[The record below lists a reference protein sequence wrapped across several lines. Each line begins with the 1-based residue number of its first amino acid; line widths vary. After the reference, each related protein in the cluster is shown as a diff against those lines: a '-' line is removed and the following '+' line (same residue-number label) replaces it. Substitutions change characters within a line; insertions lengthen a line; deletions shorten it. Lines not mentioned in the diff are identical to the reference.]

1 MRQSMFDTVLVAN
14 RGEIACR
21 VIRTLRRLGI
31 RSVAVYTDPDAGS
44 PHVALADLA
53 VHLGPAP
60 AYLSAA
66 AVVGAARR
74 AGAQAVHPGYGFLS
88 ENTAFAAA
96 CEAAGIAFVGPPSAA
111 IEAMGDKIRAKQTV
125 AKAGV
130 PVVPGS
136 DEQSSDGA
144 ALDDEALA
152 RAVAE
157 IGYPVLLKPSAGGG
171 GKGMREVHRAE
182 DLADAISSARREARG
197 SFGDDTLLAE
207 RLVTDPRHIEI
218 QVLAD
223 AHGNAIHLGEREC
236 SLQRRHQKIIEEAPS
251 PLLNETQRE
260 AMGAAA
266 VEAARAVGYV
276 GAGTVEFIVGA
287 ERPDEFFFME
297 MNTRLQVEHPV
308 TEEIFGLDLV
318 ELQLRVAAGEPEPW
332 PDRRRARGHAIEAR
346 IYAEDP
352 AAGFLPT
359 GGRVLSLGWPDE
371 ARVDAGIAAGSVV
384 GSDYDPML
392 AKVIAHG
399 ADRAEA
405 LARLDAALA
414 ATVVLGLG
422 TNVGFLRAL
431 LADPDVQAGRLDTGL
446 VGRRLDALVAAEMP
460 ADVLPAAAVLA
471 LAALEPSGAVV
482 DPFDVPGGWRV
493 GEPAWTAWRM
503 TVDGS
508 SVSSTGPVDVRARGR
523 AAGATVAV
531 GDAEPVAARTAAR
544 RAALEAGGRVPVT
557 VDGVTRSYAVA
568 LDGDTLWL
576 GRDGQA
582 WAVREQAPL
591 DAAAVQAAAG
601 SGGPVVSPMPGTVT
615 LVDVTEGQAV
625 TAGQRLVVV
634 EAMKMEHVL
643 AAPVDGTV
651 RDLRAKPGAAVAKD
665 AVLLVVEPVEL
676 QEQELWTSRCPRSTR
691 RCAPPSRTSPAR
703 RSPRSSASSTS
714 AASSPTRSW
723 PRWARWACSACRSP
737 KSTAAWAATTSLCAW
752 PWRNWPGSTPPWPSR
767 WRPGS
772 RWAPC
777 RFTGSAPRRKNGGGS
792 RRWRQARN
800 SARSA

>member
-1 MRQSMFDTVLVAN
+1 MSLDMRERMFDTVLVAN

-31 RSVAVYTDPDAGS
+31 RSVAVYTDPDAAA
-44 PHVALADLA
+44 PHVRLADLA

-60 AYLSAA
+60 AYLSVD

-96 CEAAGIAFVGPPSAA
+96 CEAAGIAFIGPPPAA

-136 DEQSSDGA
+136 DGSG
-144 ALDDEALA
+144 LDDEALA
-152 RAVAE
+152 RAAAE

-171 GKGMREVHRAE
+171 GKGMREVHRAA
-182 DLADAISSARREARG
+182 DLADAISSARREARS
-197 SFGDDTLLAE
+197 SFGDDTLLVE

-251 PLLNETQRE
+251 PLLDETQRG

-276 GAGTVEFIVGA
+276 GAGTVEFIVGGD
-287 ERPDEFFFME
+287 RPDEFFFME

-332 PDRRRARGHAIEAR
+332 PAQRRARGHAIEAR

-359 GGRVLSLGWPDE
+359 GGRVLSLSWPE
-371 ARVDAGIAAGSVV
+371 GARVDAGIAAGSVV

-405 LARLDAALA
+405 LAKLDAALG

-446 VGRRLDALVAAEMP
+446 VGRRLDALVAAAPP

-471 LAALEPSGAVV
+471 LAALEPAGDVV

-508 SVSSTGPVDVRARGR
+508 SVTSTEPVEVRARGR
-523 AAGATVAV
+523 AADAVVAV
-531 GDAEPVAARTAAR
+531 DGAEPVAARTVARPGQLRLDEADAAR
-544 RAALEAGGRVPVT
+544 PVTAGVGARVPVT

-568 LDGDTLWL
+568 LAGDTLWL

-591 DAAAVQAAAG
+591 DAAAAQAAAG

-615 LVDVTEGQAV
+615 LVEVAEGQAV

-651 RDLRAKPGAAVAKD
+651 RDLRAKPGGTVAKD
-665 AVLLVVEPVEL
+665 AVLLVVEPVDRE
-676 QEQELWTSRCPRSTR
+676 EQE
-691 RCAPPSRTSPAR
+691 
-703 RSPRSSASSTS
+703 
-714 AASSPTRSW
+714 
-723 PRWARWACSACRSP
+723 
-737 KSTAAWAATTSLCAW
+737 
-752 PWRNWPGSTPPWPSR
+752 
-767 WRPGS
+767 
-772 RWAPC
+772 
-777 RFTGSAPRRKNGGGS
+777 
-792 RRWRQARN
+792 
-800 SARSA
+800 

>member
-1 MRQSMFDTVLVAN
+1 MFDTVLVAN

-31 RSVAVYTDPDAGS
+31 RSVAVYTDPDAAA
-44 PHVALADLA
+44 PHVRLADLA

-60 AYLSAA
+60 AYLSVD

-96 CEAAGIAFVGPPSAA
+96 CEAAGIAFVGPPSSA

-136 DEQSSDGA
+136 DGSG
-144 ALDDEALA
+144 LDDEALA

-157 IGYPVLLKPSAGGG
+157 TGYPVLLKPSAGGG

-182 DLADAISSARREARG
+182 DLADAISSARREARS
-197 SFGDDTLLAE
+197 SFGDDTLLVE
-207 RLVTDPRHIEI
+207 RLVTGPRHIEI

-251 PLLNETQRE
+251 PLLDETQRG

-276 GAGTVEFIVGA
+276 GAGTVEFIVGGD
-287 ERPDEFFFME
+287 RPDEFFFME

-332 PDRRRARGHAIEAR
+332 PAQRRARGHAVEAR

-359 GGRVLSLGWPDE
+359 GGRVLALSWPDG
-371 ARVDAGIAAGSVV
+371 ARVDAGIAAGTVV

-392 AKVIAHG
+392 AKVIAYG

-405 LARLDAALA
+405 LAKLDAALGE
-414 ATVVLGLG
+414 VVILGLG
-422 TNVGFLRAL
+422 TNAGFLRAL

-446 VGRRLDALVAAEMP
+446 VGRRLDALVAAEP
-460 ADVLPAAAVLA
+460 PPDVLPAAAVLA
-471 LAALEPSGAVV
+471 LAALEPAGPVV

-503 TVDGS
+503 TVGGS
-508 SVSSTGPVDVRARGR
+508 GVSSTGPVEVRARGR
-523 AAGATVAV
+523 AAGAVVAV
-531 GDAEPVAARTAAR
+531 DGAEPVRAQVAAHPG
-544 RAALEAGGRVPVT
+544 ESRVPVT
-557 VDGVTRSYAVA
+557 VDGVTRSYGVA
-568 LDGDTLWL
+568 LAGDTLWL

-591 DAAAVQAAAG
+591 DAAAAQAAAG

-615 LVDVTEGQAV
+615 LVEVAEGQPV

-643 AAPVDGTV
+643 AAPVDGIV
-651 RDLRAKPGAAVAKD
+651 RGLRAKPGGTVAKD
-665 AVLLVVEPVEL
+665 AVLLVVEPPDV
-676 QEQELWTSRCPRSTR
+676 QEQE
-691 RCAPPSRTSPAR
+691 
-703 RSPRSSASSTS
+703 
-714 AASSPTRSW
+714 
-723 PRWARWACSACRSP
+723 
-737 KSTAAWAATTSLCAW
+737 
-752 PWRNWPGSTPPWPSR
+752 
-767 WRPGS
+767 
-772 RWAPC
+772 
-777 RFTGSAPRRKNGGGS
+777 
-792 RRWRQARN
+792 
-800 SARSA
+800 

>member
-1 MRQSMFDTVLVAN
+1 MFSTVLVAN

-31 RSVAVYTDPDAGS
+31 RSVAVYTDPDAGA

-60 AYLSAA
+60 AYLSAD
-66 AVVGAARR
+66 AVVSAARR
-74 AGAQAVHPGYGFLS
+74 AGAQAIHPGYGFLS

-136 DEQSSDGA
+136 DEQSSDGSG
-144 ALDDEALA
+144 LDDEALA

-171 GKGMREVHRAE
+171 GKGMREVHRAR
-182 DLADAISSARREARG
+182 DLADAISSARRAARG
-197 SFGDDTLLAE
+197 SFGDDTLLVE

-223 AHGNAIHLGEREC
+223 AHGNVIHLGEREC

-251 PLLNETQRE
+251 PLLDDAQRD

-266 VEAARAVGYV
+266 AEAARAVGYV

-287 ERPDEFFFME
+287 ERPGDFFFME

-318 ELQLRVAAGEPEPW
+318 ELQLRVAAGEREPW
-332 PDRRRARGHAIEAR
+332 PARRQARGHAIEAR

-359 GGRVLSLGWPDE
+359 GGRVLALSWPGGV
-371 ARVDAGIAAGSVV
+371 RVDAGIAAGSVV

-399 ADRAEA
+399 TDRAEA
-405 LARLDAALA
+405 LARLDAALGQVA
-414 ATVVLGLG
+414 VLGVG
-422 TNVGFLRAL
+422 TNTGFLRAL
-431 LADPDVQAGRLDTGL
+431 LADPDVRAGRLDTGL
-446 VGRRLDALVAAEMP
+446 VGRRLDDLVRAGQADGALP
-460 ADVLPAAAVLA
+460 ADVLPAAAGLA
-471 LAALEPSGAVV
+471 LAALEPAGDFV
-482 DPFDVPGGWRV
+482 DPFDIPGGWRI
-493 GEPAWTAWRM
+493 GEPAWTNWQM
-503 TVDGS
+503 TVTGTTMQP
-508 SVSSTGPVDVRARGR
+508 TGPNEVRARGR
-523 AAGATVAV
+523 ATDALVAV
-531 GDAEPVAARTAAR
+531 GDAAPVRVRVAPPIPG
-544 RAALEAGGRVPVT
+544 AGGRVPVT
-557 VDGVTRSYAVA
+557 VDGITRDYAVA
-568 LDGDTLWL
+568 RDYTGARDAATLWL

-591 DAAAVQAAAG
+591 EAAAASAAG

-615 LVDVTEGQAV
+615 VVEVAEGQAV
-625 TAGQRLVVV
+625 VAGQRLLVV

-643 AAPVDGTV
+643 AAPVDGIV
-651 RDLRAKPGAAVAKD
+651 RDLRAKPGATVAKD
-665 AVLLVVEPVEL
+665 AVLAVVEPAAE
-676 QEQELWTSRCPRSTR
+676 QEQP
-691 RCAPPSRTSPAR
+691 
-703 RSPRSSASSTS
+703 
-714 AASSPTRSW
+714 
-723 PRWARWACSACRSP
+723 
-737 KSTAAWAATTSLCAW
+737 
-752 PWRNWPGSTPPWPSR
+752 
-767 WRPGS
+767 
-772 RWAPC
+772 
-777 RFTGSAPRRKNGGGS
+777 
-792 RRWRQARN
+792 
-800 SARSA
+800 

>member
-1 MRQSMFDTVLVAN
+1 MFSTVLVAN

-21 VIRTLRRLGI
+21 VIRTLRRLGV
-31 RSVAVYTDPDAGS
+31 RSVAVYTDPDADA

-60 AYLSAA
+60 AYLSADL
-66 AVVGAARR
+66 VVDAARR
-74 AGAQAVHPGYGFLS
+74 SGAQAIHPGYGFLS

-96 CEAAGIAFVGPPSAA
+96 CAAAQIAFVGPPAAA

-136 DEQSSDGA
+136 DGQSSAGS

-171 GKGMREVHRAE
+171 GKGMREVHRAG
-182 DLADAISSARREARG
+182 DLADAISSARREARS

-223 AHGNAIHLGEREC
+223 AHGNVIHLGEREC

-251 PLLNETQRE
+251 PLLDDAQRE

-266 VEAARAVGYV
+266 AEAARAVGYT
-276 GAGTVEFIVGA
+276 GAGTVEFIVSGD
-287 ERPDEFFFME
+287 RPDEFFFME

-318 ELQLRVAAGEPEPW
+318 ELQLRVAAGEREPW
-332 PDRRRARGHAIEAR
+332 PARRPVSGHAIEAR

-359 GGRVLSLGWPDE
+359 GGRVLALSWPDGV
-371 ARVDAGIAAGSVV
+371 RVDAGIAAGSVV

-399 ADRAEA
+399 PDRAAA
-405 LARLDAALA
+405 LARLDAALSEV
-414 ATVVLGLG
+414 VVLGVG
-422 TNVGFLRAL
+422 TNTGFLRAL
-431 LADPDVQAGRLDTGL
+431 LADPDVRAGRLDTGL
-446 VGRRLDALVAAEMP
+446 VGRRLEDLVRSELP
-460 ADVLPAAAVLA
+460 ADVLPAAAGLA
-471 LAALEPSGAVV
+471 LAALEPSGDVV
-482 DPFDVPGGWRV
+482 DPFDIPGGWRI
-493 GEPAWTAWRM
+493 GEPAWTSWTM
-503 TVDGS
+503 TVAG
-508 SVSSTGPVDVRARGR
+508 TTIKCAEPNEVRARGR
-523 AAGATVAV
+523 AADALVAA
-531 GDAEPVAARTAAR
+531 GDAEPVRV
-544 RAALEAGGRVPVT
+544 RATPPAPGSGTRVPVT
-557 VDGVTRSYAVA
+557 VDGITRDYAVA
-568 LDGDTLWL
+568 RDDTGAQAAATLWL

-582 WAVREQAPL
+582 WAIREQAPL
-591 DAAAVQAAAG
+591 EAAATSAAG

-615 LVDVTEGQAV
+615 VVEVTEGQSV
-625 TAGQRLVVV
+625 TAGQRLLVV

-643 AAPVDGTV
+643 TAPVDGIV
-651 RDLRAKPGAAVAKD
+651 RDLRAKPGTTVAKD
-665 AVLLVVEPVEL
+665 AVLAVVEPEER
-676 QEQELWTSRCPRSTR
+676 QEQP
-691 RCAPPSRTSPAR
+691 
-703 RSPRSSASSTS
+703 
-714 AASSPTRSW
+714 
-723 PRWARWACSACRSP
+723 
-737 KSTAAWAATTSLCAW
+737 
-752 PWRNWPGSTPPWPSR
+752 
-767 WRPGS
+767 
-772 RWAPC
+772 
-777 RFTGSAPRRKNGGGS
+777 
-792 RRWRQARN
+792 
-800 SARSA
+800 